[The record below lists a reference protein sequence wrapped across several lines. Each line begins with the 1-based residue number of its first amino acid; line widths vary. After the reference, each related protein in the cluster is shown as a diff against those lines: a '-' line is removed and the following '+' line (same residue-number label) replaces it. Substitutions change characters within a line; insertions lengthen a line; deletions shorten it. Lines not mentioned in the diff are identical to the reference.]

1 MKLRTVLNNNMK
13 IIGTIAALM
22 AIVMVF
28 ASIEI
33 LISNLKGHSHVFI
46 QPISMALNGLVWSL
60 YAYVKKDNYIFI
72 PNILSFIIGTVTAIS
87 AFVN

>member
-1 MKLRTVLNNNMK
+1 MNLRTFLTNNLN
-13 IIGTIAALM
+13 IIGAIAALM
-22 AIVMVF
+22 AIVMVL

-60 YAYVKKDNYIFI
+60 YAYAKKDNYIFI

-87 AFVN
+87 AFI